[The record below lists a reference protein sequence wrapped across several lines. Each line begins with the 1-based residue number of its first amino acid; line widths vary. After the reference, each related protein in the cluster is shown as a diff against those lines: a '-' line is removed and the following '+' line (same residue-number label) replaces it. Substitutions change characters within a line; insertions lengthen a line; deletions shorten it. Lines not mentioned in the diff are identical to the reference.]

1 MTMIAVG
8 IGKPVPRGEQPKNV
22 ELDLEELLAIA
33 GKNDFILTVGDYSK
47 LGSITGRL
55 INSVCV
61 CFHEPI
67 DIAIV
72 IDSSMS
78 MGSENNFNSGIEYIK
93 KFLDY
98 FYFNE
103 THGFTKVAA
112 VMYGERVY
120 EETAFNFGT
129 YNRKLDIMNAI
140 SRFKWRRAANSNTA
154 SGINYMINKFVP
166 EMRMYGGYNQAAI
179 VLTNGQSKNKTATAI
194 AAARARSMGIKM
206 VAVGTGPYYRGLTPR
221 IQNGEVNTEE
231 LNAITGTY
239 DNFVTVGEV
248 RKTEEIQNR
257 LTHKMCTDDFFRI

>member
-1 MTMIAVG
+1 MLLKLFIFLSLVKVTTSWQFHHDPSKG
-8 IGKPVPRGEQPKNV
+8 PVC
-22 ELDLEELLAIA
+22 I
-33 GKNDFILTVGDYSK
+33 
-47 LGSITGRL
+47 
-55 INSVCV
+55 
-61 CFHEPI
+61 HEPI

-78 MGSENNFNSGIEYIK
+78 IGSKKKFNSGIEYIK

-112 VMYGERVY
+112 VMYGDRVY

-129 YNRKLDIMNAI
+129 YNRKVDIINAI

-154 SGINYMINKFVP
+154 SGINYMNNKFIP
-166 EMRMYGGYNQAAI
+166 KMRMFGGYNQAAI

-206 VAVGTGPYYRGLTPR
+206 VAVGTGPYYRSRAR
-221 IQNGEVNTEE
+221 IKNGEVNREE
-231 LNAITGTY
+231 LNTITGTLE
-239 DNFVTVGEV
+239 NFVTVGEV
-248 RKTEEIQNR
+248 RKTKEIQKR
-257 LTHKMCTDDFFRI
+257 LTHKSCTNEYDSTTEIIITD